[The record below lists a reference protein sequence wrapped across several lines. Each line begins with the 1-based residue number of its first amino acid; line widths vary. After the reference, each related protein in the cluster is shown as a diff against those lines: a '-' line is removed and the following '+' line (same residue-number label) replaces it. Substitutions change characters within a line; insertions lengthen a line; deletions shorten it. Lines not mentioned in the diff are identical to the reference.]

1 MDLHYDAE
9 TSAFRDE
16 VRTFLAEH
24 QKSFPTKS
32 YDTAEGFGQHRHW
45 DRVLFD
51 AGLSVITWPEK
62 YGGRDATLLQ
72 WVVFEEEY
80 FRAGAPGRA
89 SANGT
94 SMLAPTLFS
103 HGTEEQLDRILPKMA
118 SGEQI
123 WAQAWSEP
131 ESGSDL
137 ASLRSTATKTDG
149 GWLLNG
155 QKIWS
160 SRAPFG
166 ERGFG
171 LFRSDPESQRHQGL
185 TYLMFDL
192 KADGVTVRAIEQLG
206 GETGFGEIFLDN
218 AFVADND
225 VIGAPHDGWRA
236 AMSTA
241 SNERGMSLRSP
252 ARFVAPAQRLVEA
265 WKSNPDPAFADQV
278 ADAWIKAQAYRLHT
292 FATVT
297 RLADGGELGA
307 ESSVTKVFWS
317 ELDVA
322 IHQTACELRG
332 ADGELADAWTNGLL
346 FALGGPIYAGTNE
359 IQRNIIAERLL
370 GLPRESAGVKR

>member
-1 MDLHYDAE
+1 MDIKLDDA
-9 TSAFRDE
+9 TLAFQAE
-16 VRTFLAEH
+16 VRKFLATN
-24 QKSFPTKS
+24 QKAIPTKS
-32 YDTAEGFGQHRHW
+32 YDTAEGFAQHRIW

-51 AGLSVITWPEK
+51 AGLSVITWPKK
-62 YGGRDATLLQ
+62 YGGRDAPLLH

-80 FRAGAPGRA
+80 FGAGAPGRA

-94 SMLAPTLFS
+94 SMLAPTLFA
-103 HGTEEQLDRILPKMA
+103 HGTEHQLDRILPKMA

-160 SRAPFG
+160 SRAPFA
-166 ERGFG
+166 EMGFG
-171 LFRSDPESQRHQGL
+171 LFRSDPAAERHNGL
-185 TYLMFDL
+185 TYFMFDL
-192 KADGVTVRAIEQLG
+192 KTKGITVRPIVQLG
-206 GETGFGEIFLDN
+206 GDTGFGEIFLDDV
-218 AFVADND
+218 FVPDED
-225 VIGAPHDGWRA
+225 VIGAPNEGWRA
-236 AMSTA
+236 AMSTT

-252 ARFVAPAQRLVEA
+252 ARFVAAAERLVRL
-265 WKSNPDPAFADQV
+265 WKENGSAAEFTERV
-278 ADAWIKAQAYRLHT
+278 ADGWIKAQAYRLQT
-292 FATVT
+292 FGTVT
-297 RLADGGELGA
+297 RLAAGGELGA

-322 IHQTACELRG
+322 IHQAALDIRG
-332 ADGELADAWTNGLL
+332 AHGELAGPWTEGLL

-370 GLPRESAGVKR
+370 GLPREKK

>member
-1 MDLHYDAE
+1 MDLDFDDE
-9 TSAFRDE
+9 TRDFQRE
-16 VRTFLAEH
+16 VREFLTARRD
-24 QKSFPTKS
+24 SFPTKS
-32 YDTAEGFGQHRHW
+32 YDTAEGFEQHRHW
-45 DRVLFD
+45 DKVLFD
-51 AGLSVITWPEK
+51 AGLSVITWPQK

-94 SMLAPTLFS
+94 SMLAPTLFA

-118 SGEQI
+118 SGEEI

-137 ASLRSTATKTDG
+137 ASLRSTATRTYG

-166 ERGFG
+166 DRAFG
-171 LFRSDPESQRHQGL
+171 LFRSDPEAQRHRGL
-185 TYLMFDL
+185 TYFMFDL
-192 KADGVTVRAIEQLG
+192 RADGITVRPIAQLG
-206 GETGFGEIFLDN
+206 GDTGFGEIFLDDV
-218 AFVADND
+218 FVPDAD
-225 VIGAPHDGWRA
+225 VIGEVHDGWRA
-236 AMSTA
+236 AMSTS

-252 ARFVAPAQRLVEA
+252 ARFLASAERLVEL
-265 WKSNPDPAFADQV
+265 WKGNEDSVFGDQV
-278 ADAWIKAQAYRLHT
+278 AESWIKAQAYRLHT
-292 FATVT
+292 FGTVT
-297 RLADGGELGA
+297 RLAAGGELGA

-317 ELDVA
+317 DLDVA
-322 IHQTACELRG
+322 MHQTALEIGG
-332 ADGELADAWTNGLL
+332 ADGELANAWTDGLL

-370 GLPRESAGVKR
+370 GLPREKAK